1 MAAPVKSKEIQV
13 QKPAQSLQAFQKKLE
28 TGQSSDLSFLKP
40 ILIGASLLLVASLG
54 YFGYTSWKSNAVAK
68 HETAMAELFL
78 AVQGDPKTPAQP
90 GDLEKRMRENLPK
103 LEALAKS
110 APASQ
115 KAVTEGQ
122 LAVWRLELDGKGG
135 IAPSTDDSWSRLRAA
150 QRQIALGQ
158 GQEALGTLEPLRAAA
173 KPGEAWADVYW
184 KTLLKA
190 RTLQGDRASALK
202 DYAEYK
208 ERFREQADITGA
220 ERILIGI

>member
-28 TGQSSDLSFLKP
+28 TGQGSDLSLFKP
-40 ILIGASLLLVASLG
+40 ILIGTGVILVAALG
-54 YFGYTSWKSNAVAK
+54 YFGFTTWKANAVAK
-68 HETAMAELFL
+68 HETALAELFL

-90 GDLEKRMRENLPK
+90 GDIEKRMRENLPK
-103 LEALAKS
+103 LEALAQS
-110 APASQ
+110 APSSQ
-115 KAVTEGQ
+115 KAVTEGL
-122 LAVWRLELDGKGG
+122 LAIWRLELDGKGG
-135 IAPSTDDSWSRLRAA
+135 VAPTTTDPWSRLRSA

-158 GQEALGTLEPLRAAA
+158 GQEALGILEPLRATA
-173 KPGEAWADVYW
+173 KPGEAWADIYW

-190 RTLQGDRASALK
+190 RALQGDRPQALK

-208 ERFREQADITGA
+208 DRFRERADVAGV